1 MRHTRLIALGLM
13 AAGTGAVAGGC
24 STTGTFG
31 REKLAIQ
38 AGTQYVGGRGFAMY
52 PTTPDLTENIKAT
65 MVDLGMH
72 SIHEIPE
79 ANGGSGL
86 EATTADKRSARVSI
100 HSTGVRST
108 VAIKVGWLGDE
119 PLTRSFL
126 AQLEGRQGALPS
138 SALPVE
144 PDAEPSGRFS
154 KTAVPDSI
162 MYRNQLD
169 SSFNPS
175 IAP

>member
-1 MRHTRLIALGLM
+1 MRRTHYYFLALVSTTLM
-13 AAGTGAVAGGC
+13 FSAGC
-24 STTGTFG
+24 SSTGTFG

-38 AGTQYVGGRGFAMY
+38 SGTQYVGGRGFAMY
-52 PTTPDLTENIKAT
+52 PSTPDLEENIKAA

-72 SIHEIPE
+72 SIHAIPE
-79 ANGGSGL
+79 PNSGTGM

-100 HSTGVRST
+100 HRTGVRST
-108 VAIKVGWLGDE
+108 VAMKVGWTGDE

-126 AQLEGRQGALPS
+126 DRLEGLQGALPA
-138 SALPVE
+138 SATPVE
-144 PDAEPSGRFS
+144 PETEPTGRFA

-162 MYRNQLD
+162 MFRNQLD